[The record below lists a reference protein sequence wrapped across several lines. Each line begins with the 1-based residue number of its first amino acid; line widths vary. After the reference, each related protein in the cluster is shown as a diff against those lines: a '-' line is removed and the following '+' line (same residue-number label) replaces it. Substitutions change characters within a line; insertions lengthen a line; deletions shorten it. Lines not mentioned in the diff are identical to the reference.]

1 MLPLDHHDLHDDDDY
16 DDDDDDDD
24 KSLRC
29 RVHSRRELWVCVV
42 VGPTVEDESQ
52 FEWPCYECKERFR
65 TSAELQNHLDSH
77 DTEVEP
83 IPTSSADAENY
94 SENLRR
100 GQRRKLQTPA
110 ATDDATNVRQMVS
123 WYLACVVCLCHRP
136 V

>member
-1 MLPLDHHDLHDDDDY
+1 MYTVDGSCGL
-16 DDDDDDDD
+16 
-24 KSLRC
+24 
-29 RVHSRRELWVCVV
+29 CVV

-77 DTEVEP
+77 DTEVGP